1 MLAKTIY
8 GVEYNPKPI
17 DDDSNGLG
25 WIIAAVIVILL
36 VSLTWTLLSR
46 YLASEE
52 KEETASRLEATAC
65 ETSPS
70 KDGEKNKPAVIEEK
84 RQDPAP
90 VRVKDAAKRPQKVR
104 ILLQRL
110 EEARKK
116 GDAELE
122 VSTMEQLRSLPGAPA
137 ADLDDPLARRLGTL
151 NVKRLFEK
159 KSRLWVKEVEVRPG
173 QSASRIAAENGST
186 LASFARLNGGNVD
199 KIYVG
204 KKMYVLDHPRF
215 QLVVHRRLKLAD
227 LMLNGKFFKRYDL
240 LNAEKAKEGAY
251 EIPQAV
257 RPFWTALGIELKTND
272 RTELEILLPK
282 GSPVVVSE
290 L

>member
-8 GVEYNPKPI
+8 GVEYNPKPV

-25 WIIAAVIVILL
+25 WIIAAVVVIIL
-36 VSLTWTLLSR
+36 VSLAWTLVSR

-52 KEETASRLEATAC
+52 KKESASRLEAETRQTTPVPENADVPKTAAV
-65 ETSPS
+65 
-70 KDGEKNKPAVIEEK
+70 EKCP
-84 RQDPAP
+84 DPEP

-110 EEARKK
+110 EEARRKA
-116 GDAELE
+116 DMELE
-122 VSTMEQLRSLPGAPA
+122 ISTMEQLRSLPGAPA

-151 NVKRLFEK
+151 NTRRLFEK

-240 LNAEKAKEGAY
+240 LGAEKAKEGAY

-257 RPFWTALGIELKTND
+257 RPFWTTLGIELKTND